1 VVLDA
6 ATAHSDH
13 LLDRP
18 PPLDRGGFLLY
29 ACGVLLIF
37 NNDCMKKFKALVFI
51 RLRSQVDDS
60 PGNAV
65 RDGSRRLSELDIK
78 KLRLGK
84 VIDIWLSA
92 PTREYAEK
100 EIEMLSDRFYANT
113 VMEDWDYELTEIE
126 TFPPGIE

>member
-1 VVLDA
+1 
-6 ATAHSDH
+6 
-13 LLDRP
+13 
-18 PPLDRGGFLLY
+18 
-29 ACGVLLIF
+29 
-37 NNDCMKKFKALVFI
+37 MKFKVLVFI

-60 PGNAV
+60 AGNAV
-65 RDGSRRLSELDIK
+65 RDGSKRLSELDIK

-84 VIDIWLSA
+84 VIDIWLEA

-126 TFPPGIE
+126 NFPPGIA

>member
-1 VVLDA
+1 
-6 ATAHSDH
+6 
-13 LLDRP
+13 
-18 PPLDRGGFLLY
+18 
-29 ACGVLLIF
+29 
-37 NNDCMKKFKALVFI
+37 MKFKALVFI

-84 VIDIWLSA
+84 VIDVWLEA
-92 PTREYAEK
+92 ETREYAEK
-100 EIEMLSDRFYANT
+100 ELEMLSDRFLANT

-126 TFPPGIE
+126 NFPKGIEE